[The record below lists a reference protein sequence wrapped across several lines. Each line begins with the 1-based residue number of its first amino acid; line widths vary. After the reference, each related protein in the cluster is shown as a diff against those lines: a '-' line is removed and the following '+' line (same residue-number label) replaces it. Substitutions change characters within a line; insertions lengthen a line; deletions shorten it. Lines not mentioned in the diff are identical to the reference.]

1 VREIVIRA
9 GKVAIRARLLDTPTA
24 DRIWRA
30 LPIYASAKTWGRE
43 VYFQAPLAQ
52 HLEADARDVVDKGEI
67 AFWPDGDAISIG
79 FGPTPLSKRGEIRL
93 ASACNIWAVALDDV
107 DQLKAVYA
115 GESIEV
121 LEAESQGR
129 RAPVPPP
136 RTTGRASRGRQAA
149 RFSAIEDGKL

>member
-1 VREIVIRA
+1 MHRQKR
-9 GKVAIRARLLDTPTA
+9 GGARSIFRP
-24 DRIWRA
+24 R
-30 LPIYASAKTWGRE
+30 S
-43 VYFQAPLAQ
+43 AQ

-121 LEAESQGR
+121 LEAESQER
-129 RAPVPPP
+129 RRIRSAAARNRPHLARPPGGP
-136 RTTGRASRGRQAA
+136 LLRHRGRQALGRLA
-149 RFSAIEDGKL
+149 RRCFL